1 MTIIEKYRCICSDM
15 MHGFPTKEKVIKNNR
30 AMKKMNRL
38 YNDSIK
44 VDNDLSFMIQL
55 MNDPDVRVRINA
67 AWQCVDMNI
76 FTHQAK
82 HALEEIVNSESEEA
96 WYKVTA
102 ERILR
107 NMKE

>member
-1 MTIIEKYRCICSDM
+1 MTIIEKHRNICSDM
-15 MHGFPTKEKVIKNNR
+15 MHGSPTKVKIMKNNR

-44 VDNDLSFMIQL
+44 SSNDLSFMIEL
-55 MNDPDVRVRINA
+55 MNDVDVRVRINA
-67 AWQCVDMNI
+67 AWQCIDMNI

-82 HALEEIVNSESEEA
+82 QVLEAIVDSKSEEA
-96 WYKVTA
+96 WYQTTA